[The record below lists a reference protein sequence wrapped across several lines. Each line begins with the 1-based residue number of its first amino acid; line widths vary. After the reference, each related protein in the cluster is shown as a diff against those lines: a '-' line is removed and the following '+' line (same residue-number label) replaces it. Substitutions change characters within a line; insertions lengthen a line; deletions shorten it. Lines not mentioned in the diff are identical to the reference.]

1 MNSDTLIQTLVTVTV
16 ALGLLVGLGVYAFIV
31 IPNRRE
37 RRTHEELFNEYRTRG
52 RYGHRKV

>member
-1 MNSDTLIQTLVTVTV
+1 
-16 ALGLLVGLGVYAFIV
+16 V